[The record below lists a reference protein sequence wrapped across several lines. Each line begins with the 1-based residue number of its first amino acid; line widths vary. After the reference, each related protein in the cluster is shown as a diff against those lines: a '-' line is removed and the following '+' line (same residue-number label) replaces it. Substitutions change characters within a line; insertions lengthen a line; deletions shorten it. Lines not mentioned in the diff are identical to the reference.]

1 MRRFTNFLIE
11 KKEEKPTV
19 ETTGH
24 LAHAGDYLY
33 YGDPELAVHHHEKM
47 FNRLHSNEEDPNH
60 PVSLKVDGGMSFVM
74 GKDED
79 GKSFVSYKSG
89 KQRFYSAKDI
99 LATGKEHYER
109 LLIPALYTVMK
120 MKTMPAG
127 TAIQADHLFDQRP
140 NDDRFTSNTIP
151 YATPGGSSSF
161 GFAPHSQYEVR
172 GNDLIKV
179 SNDPDHTHF
188 SSVKNHVFSP
198 KLSLQGKSFNPMGE
212 EIAAQI
218 QQNIGTA
225 RSILD
230 DQGLRNFASTLPQ
243 EKKLHAALQG
253 YSNNVARTSGVR
265 STDDFIE
272 HINKHVA
279 RRKVSDRLKQKELES
294 HLGNVEQN
302 RQHFDALFNAHNLLT
317 QAKHSMMDHVAA
329 HHHAFDIKPHR
340 DEEHEGLVATSND
353 TGTMAK
359 FVREGPG
366 GFAEKN
372 AARTAE
378 LRKSSAK

>member
-1 MRRFTNFLIE
+1 MRRFTTFLIE
-11 KKEEKPTV
+11 KKEEKPKV

-33 YGDPELAVHHHEKM
+33 YGDPDVAVHHHEKM
-47 FNRLHSNEEDPNH
+47 FDRLHNNAEDPNH

-74 GKDED
+74 GKDEE
-79 GKSFVSYKSG
+79 GKPFVSYKSG

-151 YATPGGSSSF
+151 YATPGGQSSF

-179 SNDPDHTHF
+179 SNDPDHSHF
-188 SSVKNHVFSP
+188 KSVSNHVFAP
-198 KLSLQGKSFNPMGE
+198 KLSMQGKTLNPMEDETAG
-212 EIAAQI
+212 QI

-225 RSILD
+225 KAILD

-243 EKKLHAALQG
+243 DKKFHAALQG
-253 YSNNVARTSGVR
+253 YSNHVARTSGVR
-265 STDDFIE
+265 STDDL
-272 HINKHVA
+272 INHVQTHVNK
-279 RRKVSDRLKQKELES
+279 RKVSDKLKQKELES
-294 HLGNVEQN
+294 HLGFIDQN

-317 QAKHSMMDHVAA
+317 QSKHTMMDHLAA
-329 HHHAFDIKPHR
+329 HHHVFDIKPHR
-340 DEEHEGLVATSND
+340 DEEHEGIVATSGD